1 MSYSKNIILFI
12 ALYISLIIGF
22 LLNENLNYGSYQDW
36 VNTTLVIESFSRN
49 LTETL
54 LNYEAYGH
62 RHSPVYL
69 IFLSFFHKLG
79 LSFDLIRLIH
89 LHLCLS
95 LVLIFYKCLKLKFNQ
110 TDKKILKILALIV
123 FLSPTFRSI
132 SIWPDTRLP
141 GLIFFTISVYYFL
154 KFLKNSDYKYVWL
167 CSIWLIISSYV
178 SPNFSI
184 FSFYY
189 YFIFFKKLNFIKFYK
204 LIFFNLV
211 SCIPILYYLFFLD
224 VNFLTAGKTPGLDG
238 DIVSLNFNYSNK
250 ILIISTIILFHLL
263 PVVFYTI
270 DYKKFFFFFKTKLP
284 ITAITLLPVFYF
296 FDYNIKY
303 TGGGVFF
310 QLSQFLFDNNFLFF
324 LVSLF
329 SISLLLF
336 FSKASI
342 NNFFIVFLLILSNI
356 QMTIYHKY
364 YEPFVLIIFFLLFKK
379 INFQNFFNNKHSILY
394 LYLYSILFV
403 VLRIAKNYFIV

>member
-1 MSYSKNIILFI
+1 MQNYNNKLFLL
-12 ALYISLIIGF
+12 LYISLFLGF
-22 LLNENLNYGSYQDW
+22 ILNENLNYGSYQDW